1 MTPGDQRVILNM
13 VLLCVR
19 NEFDVTLRELREAR
33 VKVAARGGEEMLV
46 VTLGDVIDQLAA
58 GRERMAEE
66 IGK

>member
-13 VLLCVR
+13 VLLCVS